1 MRYSIALTSQTNNIL
16 RDHLVRADGQE
27 DVCYALWNPAQG
39 AHRMS
44 AFIMEPILPNDGDR
58 HVHGNASTTSEYLSR
73 AIKAATAK
81 KCGIVFLHSHPF
93 PGWQGMS
100 TDDINTERRQ
110 AITAKATTGLPLVG
124 MTIGTDGSWSGRFWP
139 KTAPKTYQ
147 RRWCENVRVIGEKGL
162 DVTFNDELLPPPE
175 FREELKRTVSAWG
188 EEAQQKL
195 ARLTFGVVGVGSVG
209 SIVAES
215 LARMGVQHIKLID
228 YDRVERHNLDRLL
241 HATVDDWKKQRLKV
255 DVVAAALSRN
265 ATAASPFIE
274 SLPLAITEDGGFRE
288 ALDCD
293 VLFSCV
299 DRPWGRYVLNY
310 IAYAYSIPVV
320 DGGILIKVR
329 KGQLKQASWRSHA
342 VYYGRRCLECIGQ
355 YDASFV
361 EVERRGDLDNPT
373 YIEGLPV
380 DHTLRRNENVF
391 PFSAHLAASQI
402 MHALHVV
409 LNPVSIPN
417 VGEQTYHFVDGS
429 VDLARHSQCY
439 PNCYFASVVGKG
451 DAEGLPITGVDLG
464 AAKARSAGRSKKK
477 GWMFWR

>member
-1 MRYSIALTSQTNNIL
+1 
-16 RDHLVRADGQE
+16 
-27 DVCYALWNPAQG
+27 
-39 AHRMS
+39 
-44 AFIMEPILPNDGDR
+44 
-58 HVHGNASTTSEYLSR
+58 
-73 AIKAATAK
+73 
-81 KCGIVFLHSHPF
+81 
-93 PGWQGMS
+93 
-100 TDDINTERRQ
+100 
-110 AITAKATTGLPLVG
+110 
-124 MTIGTDGSWSGRFWP
+124 
-139 KTAPKTYQ
+139 
-147 RRWCENVRVIGEKGL
+147 
-162 DVTFNDELLPPPE
+162 
-175 FREELKRTVSAWG
+175 VSAWG